1 MSKNIKTQEAKL
13 DLITKFLDYANCAD
27 ASYAMLQYVFKGI
40 IKYKNDNGN
49 ELEKKVDTQRLGDKH
64 NNQNSTYARAIQAR
78 FEQNKIVKIEPKY
91 CISLINTCFDSKE
104 ITLDN
109 DISRVGLNDAL
120 SKRTIDFVN
129 RFKLLKHQPNTTSG
143 FSATLFEDT
152 KDNNQKIIVIRG
164 TEPTSNFSV
173 DILDADVDLA
183 LGKVPYNQYL
193 DMIKF
198 YSECVKEFPNIIKDK
213 GLVIVGHSL
222 GGALAQLL
230 TLSLAS
236 VNSSANVKEIYT
248 FNSPGAKELK
258 ALNLNQIYRID
269 GKIIN
274 SDNKEQ
280 ALFYQIRSY
289 KYQKSIEINLIGY
302 DSNLFQNIKSYFHN
316 KTNLKEHYIFIKTN
330 IIYSKSTNYFYDIFE
345 VDEVFINCVN
355 QLLTN
360 LNIKNILAT
369 SDNTYHIETDTDSD
383 ASNTKEVIQDLG
395 VDIDGKHYIVNLGD
409 RFWDSHFLEPTIIE
423 LNYILNLMKNKE
435 IDNLL
440 EYNINKDEELW
451 TFIKYHNNVL
461 ATARTRYDDR
471 ILSYFSIPKLSNDF
485 SNSLEYLQIHYL
497 PKEPKKPLFAANIQG
512 FSSTQLQALEEY
524 KIKKAK
530 YDEKLKWYEL
540 YKVKYEREQQIFNQK
555 FKEYFSEIIFY
566 QNRLYS
572 HKKTQEK
579 IILNAIIQQINQ
591 KDITYFNLYSVI
603 EFLKENKAYYKYID
617 LNEIQDLILNDLDN
631 KLGYFYCLY
640 VCINLIV
647 LREDKNTYFTQA
659 TAINNLGYNSTFTK
673 IFILDK
679 EKLNDTYLDARK
691 RLYKSINTLKE
702 KRNEKIKD
710 IQDYLNKEISL
721 QDNLNN
727 QSFNT
732 KENDVNLILNE
743 VFNIE
748 QFYDKNTNT
757 IVLKTNNIK
766 IIFLDKVNL
775 QDLQD
780 NSNNTSFISMSN
792 LIHIYDN
799 HCDIF
804 AKDRSVLDIKDIEEK
819 YQIDFKSLDIKI
831 FLNSTL
837 LTGSNEL
844 PNNPFY
850 FGELDQDNT
859 IKQDTPSY
867 YFSPKDES
875 SGLGRLSIF
884 YKNDEL
890 CLLNYSII
898 ENSLNIKLEC
908 LSKQSLEYK
917 DLISNTLKEQKT
929 TQVDKKQAIAKLHAL
944 LENQN
949 LECIHGGKVILKSN
963 KGKTFKDDGVP
974 IMLESDLL
982 NSSIVACPNTIAGVS
997 VPCTKVVNVKG
1008 SLSQKKVN
1016 NEYVILQEL
1025 ISACKTDKGFALKVS
1040 FTPTKFKFDHSF
1052 DPKEG
1057 LGEQSKNQIELKEP
1071 IIRLHYKSDRFQ
1083 KDNLPIYNL
1092 LINNEKKEQNKALN
1106 EFNIDLKDI
1115 EDINILNQFKQD
1127 FSKDYEFKE
1136 LNLSF
1141 DTNLIKLYFI
1151 IPKNIAK
1158 VYKSAYKEFENKDLG
1173 VGYFTQLHEYDKIIK
1188 NALEDNKEL
1197 NEYHFSFL
1205 APAKMQNLKLQ
1216 IAQGLDEILED
1227 EDRKQEL
1234 YVCKFVVVNGVSEN
1248 NAQEI
1253 IPDNVIRIQTQD
1265 GSGEFIEIVFPSQLE
1280 LNDKPLEDV
1289 SYTFVPALRG
1299 IKQFFKDT
1307 EYLKPRTLTKD
1318 EVLQIVDKLPK
1329 NVRDKRRRIVENK
1342 EELDKLWKKLTKNSE
1357 EFENKVDKKY
1367 GQPIYMRK
1375 LDDQT
1380 IIQYKKT
1387 SKSGGETIEINSNK
1401 PRGNLKTIHI
1411 ENGIKNEI

>member
-1 MSKNIKTQEAKL
+1 MDREL
-13 DLITKFLDYANCAD
+13 FITRLAFIN
-27 ASYAMLQYVFKGI
+27 
-40 IKYKNDNGN
+40 ND
-49 ELEKKVDTQRLGDKH
+49 
-64 NNQNSTYARAIQAR
+64 
-78 FEQNKIVKIEPKY
+78 
-91 CISLINTCFDSKE
+91 E
-104 ITLDN
+104 ID
-109 DISRVGLNDAL
+109 
-120 SKRTIDFVN
+120 TID
-129 RFKLLKHQPNTTSG
+129 K
-143 FSATLFEDT
+143 
-152 KDNNQKIIVIRG
+152 
-164 TEPTSNFSV
+164 
-173 DILDADVDLA
+173 
-183 LGKVPYNQYL
+183 
-193 DMIKF
+193 
-198 YSECVKEFPNIIKDK
+198 
-213 GLVIVGHSL
+213 
-222 GGALAQLL
+222 
-230 TLSLAS
+230 
-236 VNSSANVKEIYT
+236 NSSIAY
-248 FNSPGAKELK
+248 LK
-258 ALNLNQIYRID
+258 ALYQCENSIAINYNQ
-269 GKIIN
+269 
-274 SDNKEQ
+274 
-280 ALFYQIRSY
+280 
-289 KYQKSIEINLIGY
+289 
-302 DSNLFQNIKSYFHN
+302 
-316 KTNLKEHYIFIKTN
+316 
-330 IIYSKSTNYFYDIFE
+330 
-345 VDEVFINCVN
+345 
-355 QLLTN
+355 
-360 LNIKNILAT
+360 
-369 SDNTYHIETDTDSD
+369 
-383 ASNTKEVIQDLG
+383 
-395 VDIDGKHYIVNLGD
+395 
-409 RFWDSHFLEPTIIE
+409 
-423 LNYILNLMKNKE
+423 
-435 IDNLL
+435 
-440 EYNINKDEELW
+440 EEL
-451 TFIKYHNNVL
+451 
-461 ATARTRYDDR
+461 
-471 ILSYFSIPKLSNDF
+471 
-485 SNSLEYLQIHYL
+485 
-497 PKEPKKPLFAANIQG
+497 
-512 FSSTQLQALEEY
+512 
-524 KIKKAK
+524 
-530 YDEKLKWYEL
+530 
-540 YKVKYEREQQIFNQK
+540 
-555 FKEYFSEIIFY
+555 
-566 QNRLYS
+566 
-572 HKKTQEK
+572 
-579 IILNAIIQQINQ
+579 
-591 KDITYFNLYSVI
+591 
-603 EFLKENKAYYKYID
+603 
-617 LNEIQDLILNDLDN
+617 
-631 KLGYFYCLY
+631 
-640 VCINLIV
+640 
-647 LREDKNTYFTQA
+647 FTQA

-890 CLLNYSII
+890 CLLNYSIL

-1106 EFNIDLKDI
+1106 EFNIDLKDLKDI

-1158 VYKSAYKEFENKDLG
+1158 VYKSAYKEFKNKDLG
-1173 VGYFTQLHEYDKIIK
+1173 AGYFTQLHEYDKIIK
-1188 NALEDNKEL
+1188 NALEDNKES

-1205 APAKMQNLKLQ
+1205 TPAKMQNLKLQ

-1234 YVCKFVVVNGVSEN
+1234 YVCKFVVVNGVK
-1248 NAQEI
+1248 I
-1253 IPDNVIRIQTQD
+1253 
-1265 GSGEFIEIVFPSQLE
+1265 
-1280 LNDKPLEDV
+1280 
-1289 SYTFVPALRG
+1289 
-1299 IKQFFKDT
+1299 
-1307 EYLKPRTLTKD
+1307 
-1318 EVLQIVDKLPK
+1318 
-1329 NVRDKRRRIVENK
+1329 
-1342 EELDKLWKKLTKNSE
+1342 
-1357 EFENKVDKKY
+1357 
-1367 GQPIYMRK
+1367 
-1375 LDDQT
+1375 
-1380 IIQYKKT
+1380 
-1387 SKSGGETIEINSNK
+1387 
-1401 PRGNLKTIHI
+1401 
-1411 ENGIKNEI
+1411 

>member
-1 MSKNIKTQEAKL
+1 MIGK
-13 DLITKFLDYANCAD
+13 DFL
-27 ASYAMLQYVFKGI
+27 
-40 IKYKNDNGN
+40 
-49 ELEKKVDTQRLGDKH
+49 
-64 NNQNSTYARAIQAR
+64 
-78 FEQNKIVKIEPKY
+78 
-91 CISLINTCFDSKE
+91 
-104 ITLDN
+104 
-109 DISRVGLNDAL
+109 
-120 SKRTIDFVN
+120 
-129 RFKLLKHQPNTTSG
+129 
-143 FSATLFEDT
+143 
-152 KDNNQKIIVIRG
+152 
-164 TEPTSNFSV
+164 
-173 DILDADVDLA
+173 
-183 LGKVPYNQYL
+183 
-193 DMIKF
+193 
-198 YSECVKEFPNIIKDK
+198 YSIHKDK
-213 GLVIVGHSL
+213 
-222 GGALAQLL
+222 
-230 TLSLAS
+230 
-236 VNSSANVKEIYT
+236 
-248 FNSPGAKELK
+248 
-258 ALNLNQIYRID
+258 
-269 GKIIN
+269 
-274 SDNKEQ
+274 
-280 ALFYQIRSY
+280 
-289 KYQKSIEINLIGY
+289 KSIYLFCENKSIIDCQSIY
-302 DSNLFQNIKSYFHN
+302 D
-316 KTNLKEHYIFIKTN
+316 
-330 IIYSKSTNYFYDIFE
+330 
-345 VDEVFINCVN
+345 
-355 QLLTN
+355 
-360 LNIKNILAT
+360 
-369 SDNTYHIETDTDSD
+369 
-383 ASNTKEVIQDLG
+383 
-395 VDIDGKHYIVNLGD
+395 
-409 RFWDSHFLEPTIIE
+409 
-423 LNYILNLMKNKE
+423 
-435 IDNLL
+435 
-440 EYNINKDEELW
+440 
-451 TFIKYHNNVL
+451 
-461 ATARTRYDDR
+461 
-471 ILSYFSIPKLSNDF
+471 
-485 SNSLEYLQIHYL
+485 
-497 PKEPKKPLFAANIQG
+497 
-512 FSSTQLQALEEY
+512 
-524 KIKKAK
+524 
-530 YDEKLKWYEL
+530 EL
-540 YKVKYEREQQIFNQK
+540 YKLEATTDFTFEELQN
-555 FKEYFSEIIFY
+555 Y
-566 QNRLYS
+566 Q
-572 HKKTQEK
+572 
-579 IILNAIIQQINQ
+579 
-591 KDITYFNLYSVI
+591 
-603 EFLKENKAYYKYID
+603 AY
-617 LNEIQDLILNDLDN
+617 
-631 KLGYFYCLY
+631 
-640 VCINLIV
+640 
-647 LREDKNTYFTQA
+647 
-659 TAINNLGYNSTFTK
+659 
-673 IFILDK
+673 
-679 EKLNDTYLDARK
+679 
-691 RLYKSINTLKE
+691 
-702 KRNEKIKD
+702 
-710 IQDYLNKEISL
+710 
-721 QDNLNN
+721 
-727 QSFNT
+727 
-732 KENDVNLILNE
+732 
-743 VFNIE
+743 
-748 QFYDKNTNT
+748 
-757 IVLKTNNIK
+757 
-766 IIFLDKVNL
+766 
-775 QDLQD
+775 
-780 NSNNTSFISMSN
+780 
-792 LIHIYDN
+792 
-799 HCDIF
+799 
-804 AKDRSVLDIKDIEEK
+804 
-819 YQIDFKSLDIKI
+819 I

-1025 ISACKTDKGFALKVS
+1025 ISACISDKGFALKVS

-1106 EFNIDLKDI
+1106 EFNIDLKDLKDI

-1197 NEYHFSFL
+1197 NEYHLTFL

-1234 YVCKFVVVNGVSEN
+1234 YVCKFVVVNGVSENKIKAKNKDVNINNGTKYTNTTKSNNISSSEN

-1318 EVLQIVDKLPK
+1318 EVLHIVDKLPK

-1401 PRGNLKTIHI
+1401 PRGNLNNTYRKWD
-1411 ENGIKNEI
+1411 KK

>member
-1 MSKNIKTQEAKL
+1 
-13 DLITKFLDYANCAD
+13 
-27 ASYAMLQYVFKGI
+27 
-40 IKYKNDNGN
+40 
-49 ELEKKVDTQRLGDKH
+49 
-64 NNQNSTYARAIQAR
+64 
-78 FEQNKIVKIEPKY
+78 
-91 CISLINTCFDSKE
+91 
-104 ITLDN
+104 
-109 DISRVGLNDAL
+109 
-120 SKRTIDFVN
+120 
-129 RFKLLKHQPNTTSG
+129 
-143 FSATLFEDT
+143 
-152 KDNNQKIIVIRG
+152 
-164 TEPTSNFSV
+164 
-173 DILDADVDLA
+173 
-183 LGKVPYNQYL
+183 
-193 DMIKF
+193 
-198 YSECVKEFPNIIKDK
+198 
-213 GLVIVGHSL
+213 
-222 GGALAQLL
+222 
-230 TLSLAS
+230 
-236 VNSSANVKEIYT
+236 
-248 FNSPGAKELK
+248 
-258 ALNLNQIYRID
+258 
-269 GKIIN
+269 
-274 SDNKEQ
+274 
-280 ALFYQIRSY
+280 
-289 KYQKSIEINLIGY
+289 
-302 DSNLFQNIKSYFHN
+302 
-316 KTNLKEHYIFIKTN
+316 
-330 IIYSKSTNYFYDIFE
+330 
-345 VDEVFINCVN
+345 
-355 QLLTN
+355 
-360 LNIKNILAT
+360 
-369 SDNTYHIETDTDSD
+369 
-383 ASNTKEVIQDLG
+383 
-395 VDIDGKHYIVNLGD
+395 
-409 RFWDSHFLEPTIIE
+409 
-423 LNYILNLMKNKE
+423 
-435 IDNLL
+435 
-440 EYNINKDEELW
+440 
-451 TFIKYHNNVL
+451 
-461 ATARTRYDDR
+461 
-471 ILSYFSIPKLSNDF
+471 
-485 SNSLEYLQIHYL
+485 
-497 PKEPKKPLFAANIQG
+497 
-512 FSSTQLQALEEY
+512 
-524 KIKKAK
+524 
-530 YDEKLKWYEL
+530 
-540 YKVKYEREQQIFNQK
+540 
-555 FKEYFSEIIFY
+555 
-566 QNRLYS
+566 
-572 HKKTQEK
+572 
-579 IILNAIIQQINQ
+579 
-591 KDITYFNLYSVI
+591 
-603 EFLKENKAYYKYID
+603 
-617 LNEIQDLILNDLDN
+617 
-631 KLGYFYCLY
+631 
-640 VCINLIV
+640 
-647 LREDKNTYFTQA
+647 
-659 TAINNLGYNSTFTK
+659 
-673 IFILDK
+673 
-679 EKLNDTYLDARK
+679 
-691 RLYKSINTLKE
+691 
-702 KRNEKIKD
+702 
-710 IQDYLNKEISL
+710 
-721 QDNLNN
+721 
-727 QSFNT
+727 
-732 KENDVNLILNE
+732 
-743 VFNIE
+743 
-748 QFYDKNTNT
+748 YDKNTNT

-766 IIFLDKVNL
+766 IIFLDKVN
-775 QDLQD
+775 LQD

-1092 LINNEKKEQNKALN
+1092 LINNEKKEQDKALN
-1106 EFNIDLKDI
+1106 EFNIDLKDLKDI

-1248 NAQEI
+1248 NAQEKI
-1253 IPDNVIRIQTQD
+1253 THLSND
-1265 GSGEFIEIVFPSQLE
+1265 GQNLLKNIE
-1280 LNDKPLEDV
+1280 K
-1289 SYTFVPALRG
+1289 LR
-1299 IKQFFKDT
+1299 
-1307 EYLKPRTLTKD
+1307 LKPYNDQNGKEITSYVKGATIGYGHLIGQNEWDLYKNGITLQ
-1318 EVLQIVDKLPK
+1318 EADKLFKSDLLPF
-1329 NVRDKRRRIVENK
+1329 ENAV
-1342 EELDKLWKKLTKNSE
+1342 KNSINSSLAQN
-1357 EFENKVDKKY
+1357 EFDALVILCFNIGIDNFKNSSVAKIINGEKTGYKTLKEAWMAWNKSQNKVMQGLINRRNAEY
-1367 GQPIYMRK
+1367 K
-1375 LDDQT
+1375 LY
-1380 IIQYKKT
+1380 IQ
-1387 SKSGGETIEINSNK
+1387 GGYEK
-1401 PRGNLKTIHI
+1401 W
-1411 ENGIKNEI
+1411 

>member
-1 MSKNIKTQEAKL
+1 L
-13 DLITKFLDYANCAD
+13 FITRLAFIN
-27 ASYAMLQYVFKGI
+27 
-40 IKYKNDNGN
+40 ND
-49 ELEKKVDTQRLGDKH
+49 
-64 NNQNSTYARAIQAR
+64 
-78 FEQNKIVKIEPKY
+78 
-91 CISLINTCFDSKE
+91 E
-104 ITLDN
+104 ID
-109 DISRVGLNDAL
+109 
-120 SKRTIDFVN
+120 TID
-129 RFKLLKHQPNTTSG
+129 K
-143 FSATLFEDT
+143 
-152 KDNNQKIIVIRG
+152 
-164 TEPTSNFSV
+164 
-173 DILDADVDLA
+173 
-183 LGKVPYNQYL
+183 
-193 DMIKF
+193 
-198 YSECVKEFPNIIKDK
+198 
-213 GLVIVGHSL
+213 
-222 GGALAQLL
+222 
-230 TLSLAS
+230 
-236 VNSSANVKEIYT
+236 NSSIAY
-248 FNSPGAKELK
+248 LK
-258 ALNLNQIYRID
+258 ALYQCENSIAINYNQ
-269 GKIIN
+269 
-274 SDNKEQ
+274 
-280 ALFYQIRSY
+280 
-289 KYQKSIEINLIGY
+289 
-302 DSNLFQNIKSYFHN
+302 
-316 KTNLKEHYIFIKTN
+316 
-330 IIYSKSTNYFYDIFE
+330 
-345 VDEVFINCVN
+345 
-355 QLLTN
+355 
-360 LNIKNILAT
+360 
-369 SDNTYHIETDTDSD
+369 
-383 ASNTKEVIQDLG
+383 
-395 VDIDGKHYIVNLGD
+395 
-409 RFWDSHFLEPTIIE
+409 
-423 LNYILNLMKNKE
+423 
-435 IDNLL
+435 
-440 EYNINKDEELW
+440 EEL
-451 TFIKYHNNVL
+451 
-461 ATARTRYDDR
+461 
-471 ILSYFSIPKLSNDF
+471 
-485 SNSLEYLQIHYL
+485 
-497 PKEPKKPLFAANIQG
+497 
-512 FSSTQLQALEEY
+512 
-524 KIKKAK
+524 
-530 YDEKLKWYEL
+530 
-540 YKVKYEREQQIFNQK
+540 
-555 FKEYFSEIIFY
+555 
-566 QNRLYS
+566 
-572 HKKTQEK
+572 
-579 IILNAIIQQINQ
+579 
-591 KDITYFNLYSVI
+591 
-603 EFLKENKAYYKYID
+603 
-617 LNEIQDLILNDLDN
+617 
-631 KLGYFYCLY
+631 
-640 VCINLIV
+640 
-647 LREDKNTYFTQA
+647 FTQA

-679 EKLNDTYLDARK
+679 ENLNDTYLDARK

-766 IIFLDKVNL
+766 IIFLDKVN
-775 QDLQD
+775 LQD

-1092 LINNEKKEQNKALN
+1092 LINNEKKEQDKALN
-1106 EFNIDLKDI
+1106 EFNIDLKDLKDI

-1248 NAQEI
+1248 NAQEKI
-1253 IPDNVIRIQTQD
+1253 THLSND
-1265 GSGEFIEIVFPSQLE
+1265 GQNLLKNIE
-1280 LNDKPLEDV
+1280 K
-1289 SYTFVPALRG
+1289 LR
-1299 IKQFFKDT
+1299 
-1307 EYLKPRTLTKD
+1307 LKPYNDQNGKEITSYVKGATIGYGHLIGQNEWDLYKNGITLQ
-1318 EVLQIVDKLPK
+1318 EADKLFKSDLLPF
-1329 NVRDKRRRIVENK
+1329 ENAV
-1342 EELDKLWKKLTKNSE
+1342 KNSINSSLAQN
-1357 EFENKVDKKY
+1357 EFDALVILCFNIGIDNFKNSSVAKIINGEKTGYKTLKEAWMAWNKSQNKVMQGLINRRNAEY
-1367 GQPIYMRK
+1367 K
-1375 LDDQT
+1375 LY
-1380 IIQYKKT
+1380 IQ
-1387 SKSGGETIEINSNK
+1387 GGYEK
-1401 PRGNLKTIHI
+1401 W
-1411 ENGIKNEI
+1411 

>member
-1 MSKNIKTQEAKL
+1 MIGK
-13 DLITKFLDYANCAD
+13 DFL
-27 ASYAMLQYVFKGI
+27 
-40 IKYKNDNGN
+40 
-49 ELEKKVDTQRLGDKH
+49 
-64 NNQNSTYARAIQAR
+64 
-78 FEQNKIVKIEPKY
+78 
-91 CISLINTCFDSKE
+91 
-104 ITLDN
+104 
-109 DISRVGLNDAL
+109 
-120 SKRTIDFVN
+120 
-129 RFKLLKHQPNTTSG
+129 
-143 FSATLFEDT
+143 
-152 KDNNQKIIVIRG
+152 
-164 TEPTSNFSV
+164 
-173 DILDADVDLA
+173 
-183 LGKVPYNQYL
+183 
-193 DMIKF
+193 
-198 YSECVKEFPNIIKDK
+198 YSIHKDK
-213 GLVIVGHSL
+213 
-222 GGALAQLL
+222 
-230 TLSLAS
+230 
-236 VNSSANVKEIYT
+236 
-248 FNSPGAKELK
+248 
-258 ALNLNQIYRID
+258 
-269 GKIIN
+269 
-274 SDNKEQ
+274 
-280 ALFYQIRSY
+280 
-289 KYQKSIEINLIGY
+289 KSIYLFCENKSIIDCQSIY
-302 DSNLFQNIKSYFHN
+302 D
-316 KTNLKEHYIFIKTN
+316 
-330 IIYSKSTNYFYDIFE
+330 
-345 VDEVFINCVN
+345 
-355 QLLTN
+355 
-360 LNIKNILAT
+360 
-369 SDNTYHIETDTDSD
+369 
-383 ASNTKEVIQDLG
+383 
-395 VDIDGKHYIVNLGD
+395 
-409 RFWDSHFLEPTIIE
+409 
-423 LNYILNLMKNKE
+423 
-435 IDNLL
+435 
-440 EYNINKDEELW
+440 
-451 TFIKYHNNVL
+451 
-461 ATARTRYDDR
+461 
-471 ILSYFSIPKLSNDF
+471 
-485 SNSLEYLQIHYL
+485 
-497 PKEPKKPLFAANIQG
+497 
-512 FSSTQLQALEEY
+512 
-524 KIKKAK
+524 
-530 YDEKLKWYEL
+530 EL
-540 YKVKYEREQQIFNQK
+540 YKLEATTDFTFEELQN
-555 FKEYFSEIIFY
+555 Y
-566 QNRLYS
+566 Q
-572 HKKTQEK
+572 
-579 IILNAIIQQINQ
+579 
-591 KDITYFNLYSVI
+591 
-603 EFLKENKAYYKYID
+603 AY
-617 LNEIQDLILNDLDN
+617 
-631 KLGYFYCLY
+631 
-640 VCINLIV
+640 
-647 LREDKNTYFTQA
+647 
-659 TAINNLGYNSTFTK
+659 
-673 IFILDK
+673 
-679 EKLNDTYLDARK
+679 
-691 RLYKSINTLKE
+691 
-702 KRNEKIKD
+702 
-710 IQDYLNKEISL
+710 
-721 QDNLNN
+721 
-727 QSFNT
+727 
-732 KENDVNLILNE
+732 
-743 VFNIE
+743 
-748 QFYDKNTNT
+748 
-757 IVLKTNNIK
+757 
-766 IIFLDKVNL
+766 
-775 QDLQD
+775 
-780 NSNNTSFISMSN
+780 
-792 LIHIYDN
+792 
-799 HCDIF
+799 
-804 AKDRSVLDIKDIEEK
+804 
-819 YQIDFKSLDIKI
+819 I

-850 FGELDQDNT
+850 FGELDQDNA

-890 CLLNYSII
+890 CLLNYSIL

-1092 LINNEKKEQNKALN
+1092 LINNEKKEQDKALN
-1106 EFNIDLKDI
+1106 EFNIDLKDLKDI
-1115 EDINILNQFKQD
+1115 EDLNILNQFKQD

-1173 VGYFTQLHEYDKIIK
+1173 AGYFTQLHEYDKIIK

-1248 NAQEI
+1248 NTQEI

-1289 SYTFVPALRG
+1289 SYTFVPAL
-1299 IKQFFKDT
+1299 KFFKDT

-1342 EELDKLWKKLTKNSE
+1342 EGLDKLWKKLTKNSE

>member
-1 MSKNIKTQEAKL
+1 MLNT
-13 DLITKFLDYANCAD
+13 FLY
-27 ASYAMLQYVFKGI
+27 
-40 IKYKNDNGN
+40 
-49 ELEKKVDTQRLGDKH
+49 
-64 NNQNSTYARAIQAR
+64 
-78 FEQNKIVKIEPKY
+78 
-91 CISLINTCFDSKE
+91 
-104 ITLDN
+104 
-109 DISRVGLNDAL
+109 
-120 SKRTIDFVN
+120 
-129 RFKLLKHQPNTTSG
+129 
-143 FSATLFEDT
+143 
-152 KDNNQKIIVIRG
+152 
-164 TEPTSNFSV
+164 
-173 DILDADVDLA
+173 
-183 LGKVPYNQYL
+183 
-193 DMIKF
+193 
-198 YSECVKEFPNIIKDK
+198 
-213 GLVIVGHSL
+213 
-222 GGALAQLL
+222 
-230 TLSLAS
+230 
-236 VNSSANVKEIYT
+236 
-248 FNSPGAKELK
+248 
-258 ALNLNQIYRID
+258 
-269 GKIIN
+269 
-274 SDNKEQ
+274 
-280 ALFYQIRSY
+280 
-289 KYQKSIEINLIGY
+289 
-302 DSNLFQNIKSYFHN
+302 
-316 KTNLKEHYIFIKTN
+316 
-330 IIYSKSTNYFYDIFE
+330 
-345 VDEVFINCVN
+345 
-355 QLLTN
+355 
-360 LNIKNILAT
+360 
-369 SDNTYHIETDTDSD
+369 
-383 ASNTKEVIQDLG
+383 
-395 VDIDGKHYIVNLGD
+395 
-409 RFWDSHFLEPTIIE
+409 E
-423 LNYILNLMKNKE
+423 LNYHHTKKTNSLVSAIFNLM
-435 IDNLL
+435 
-440 EYNINKDEELW
+440 
-451 TFIKYHNNVL
+451 
-461 ATARTRYDDR
+461 
-471 ILSYFSIPKLSNDF
+471 
-485 SNSLEYLQIHYL
+485 
-497 PKEPKKPLFAANIQG
+497 
-512 FSSTQLQALEEY
+512 
-524 KIKKAK
+524 
-530 YDEKLKWYEL
+530 
-540 YKVKYEREQQIFNQK
+540 
-555 FKEYFSEIIFY
+555 
-566 QNRLYS
+566 
-572 HKKTQEK
+572 
-579 IILNAIIQQINQ
+579 Q
-591 KDITYFNLYSVI
+591 KDKNFYIKHLDLKDIDEINI
-603 EFLKENKAYYKYID
+603 ESDISLLRA
-617 LNEIQDLILNDLDN
+617 
-631 KLGYFYCLY
+631 LY
-640 VCINLIV
+640 VCKEYV
-647 LREDKNTYFTQA
+647 FYKE
-659 TAINNLGYNSTFTK
+659 NNETFLNSSVIGYNSTFTK

-890 CLLNYSII
+890 CLLNYSIL

-1092 LINNEKKEQNKALN
+1092 LINNEKKEQDKALN
-1106 EFNIDLKDI
+1106 EFNIDLKDLKDI
-1115 EDINILNQFKQD
+1115 EDLNILNQFKQD

-1158 VYKSAYKEFENKDLG
+1158 VYKSAYKEFKNKDLG
-1173 VGYFTQLHEYDKIIK
+1173 AGYFTQLHEYDKIIK

-1205 APAKMQNLKLQ
+1205 TPAKMQNLKLQ

-1248 NAQEI
+1248 NAQEKI
-1253 IPDNVIRIQTQD
+1253 THLSND
-1265 GSGEFIEIVFPSQLE
+1265 GQNLLKNIE
-1280 LNDKPLEDV
+1280 K
-1289 SYTFVPALRG
+1289 LR
-1299 IKQFFKDT
+1299 
-1307 EYLKPRTLTKD
+1307 LKPYNDQNGKEITSYVKGATIGYGHLIGQNEWDLYKNGITLQ
-1318 EVLQIVDKLPK
+1318 EADKLFKSDLLPF
-1329 NVRDKRRRIVENK
+1329 ENAV
-1342 EELDKLWKKLTKNSE
+1342 KNSINSSLAQN
-1357 EFENKVDKKY
+1357 EFDALVILCFNIGIDNFKNSSVAKIINGEKTGYKTLKEAWMAWNKSQNKVMQ
-1367 GQPIYMRK
+1367 G
-1375 LDDQT
+1375 L
-1380 IIQYKKT
+1380 
-1387 SKSGGETIEINSNK
+1387 INRRNA
-1401 PRGNLKTIHI
+1401 
-1411 ENGIKNEI
+1411 E

>member
-1 MSKNIKTQEAKL
+1 NT
-13 DLITKFLDYANCAD
+13 FLY
-27 ASYAMLQYVFKGI
+27 
-40 IKYKNDNGN
+40 
-49 ELEKKVDTQRLGDKH
+49 
-64 NNQNSTYARAIQAR
+64 
-78 FEQNKIVKIEPKY
+78 
-91 CISLINTCFDSKE
+91 
-104 ITLDN
+104 
-109 DISRVGLNDAL
+109 
-120 SKRTIDFVN
+120 
-129 RFKLLKHQPNTTSG
+129 
-143 FSATLFEDT
+143 
-152 KDNNQKIIVIRG
+152 
-164 TEPTSNFSV
+164 
-173 DILDADVDLA
+173 
-183 LGKVPYNQYL
+183 
-193 DMIKF
+193 
-198 YSECVKEFPNIIKDK
+198 
-213 GLVIVGHSL
+213 
-222 GGALAQLL
+222 
-230 TLSLAS
+230 
-236 VNSSANVKEIYT
+236 
-248 FNSPGAKELK
+248 
-258 ALNLNQIYRID
+258 
-269 GKIIN
+269 
-274 SDNKEQ
+274 
-280 ALFYQIRSY
+280 
-289 KYQKSIEINLIGY
+289 
-302 DSNLFQNIKSYFHN
+302 
-316 KTNLKEHYIFIKTN
+316 
-330 IIYSKSTNYFYDIFE
+330 
-345 VDEVFINCVN
+345 
-355 QLLTN
+355 
-360 LNIKNILAT
+360 
-369 SDNTYHIETDTDSD
+369 
-383 ASNTKEVIQDLG
+383 
-395 VDIDGKHYIVNLGD
+395 
-409 RFWDSHFLEPTIIE
+409 E
-423 LNYILNLMKNKE
+423 LNYHHTKKTKSLVSAIFNLM
-435 IDNLL
+435 
-440 EYNINKDEELW
+440 
-451 TFIKYHNNVL
+451 
-461 ATARTRYDDR
+461 
-471 ILSYFSIPKLSNDF
+471 
-485 SNSLEYLQIHYL
+485 
-497 PKEPKKPLFAANIQG
+497 
-512 FSSTQLQALEEY
+512 
-524 KIKKAK
+524 
-530 YDEKLKWYEL
+530 
-540 YKVKYEREQQIFNQK
+540 
-555 FKEYFSEIIFY
+555 
-566 QNRLYS
+566 
-572 HKKTQEK
+572 
-579 IILNAIIQQINQ
+579 Q
-591 KDITYFNLYSVI
+591 KDKNFYIKHLDLKDIDEINI
-603 EFLKENKAYYKYID
+603 ESDISLLRA
-617 LNEIQDLILNDLDN
+617 
-631 KLGYFYCLY
+631 LY
-640 VCINLIV
+640 VCKEYV
-647 LREDKNTYFTQA
+647 FYKE
-659 TAINNLGYNSTFTK
+659 NNETFLNSSVIGYNSTFTK

-679 EKLNDTYLDARK
+679 ENLNDTYLDARK

-766 IIFLDKVNL
+766 IIFLDKVN
-775 QDLQD
+775 LQD

-1092 LINNEKKEQNKALN
+1092 LINNEKKEQDKALN
-1106 EFNIDLKDI
+1106 EFNIDLKDLKDI

-1248 NAQEI
+1248 NAQEKI
-1253 IPDNVIRIQTQD
+1253 THLSND
-1265 GSGEFIEIVFPSQLE
+1265 GQNLLKNIE
-1280 LNDKPLEDV
+1280 K
-1289 SYTFVPALRG
+1289 LR
-1299 IKQFFKDT
+1299 
-1307 EYLKPRTLTKD
+1307 LKPYNDQNGKEITSYVKGATIGYGHLIGQNEWDLYKNGITLQ
-1318 EVLQIVDKLPK
+1318 EADKLFKSDLLPF
-1329 NVRDKRRRIVENK
+1329 ENAV
-1342 EELDKLWKKLTKNSE
+1342 KNSINSSLAQN
-1357 EFENKVDKKY
+1357 EFDALVILCFNIGIDNFKNSSVAKIINGEKTGYKTLKEAWMAWNKSQNKVMQGLINRRNAEY
-1367 GQPIYMRK
+1367 K
-1375 LDDQT
+1375 LY
-1380 IIQYKKT
+1380 IQ
-1387 SKSGGETIEINSNK
+1387 GGYEK
-1401 PRGNLKTIHI
+1401 W
-1411 ENGIKNEI
+1411 

>member
-1 MSKNIKTQEAKL
+1 MDREL
-13 DLITKFLDYANCAD
+13 FITRLAFIN
-27 ASYAMLQYVFKGI
+27 
-40 IKYKNDNGN
+40 ND
-49 ELEKKVDTQRLGDKH
+49 
-64 NNQNSTYARAIQAR
+64 
-78 FEQNKIVKIEPKY
+78 
-91 CISLINTCFDSKE
+91 E
-104 ITLDN
+104 ID
-109 DISRVGLNDAL
+109 
-120 SKRTIDFVN
+120 TID
-129 RFKLLKHQPNTTSG
+129 K
-143 FSATLFEDT
+143 
-152 KDNNQKIIVIRG
+152 
-164 TEPTSNFSV
+164 
-173 DILDADVDLA
+173 
-183 LGKVPYNQYL
+183 
-193 DMIKF
+193 
-198 YSECVKEFPNIIKDK
+198 
-213 GLVIVGHSL
+213 
-222 GGALAQLL
+222 
-230 TLSLAS
+230 
-236 VNSSANVKEIYT
+236 NSSIAY
-248 FNSPGAKELK
+248 LK
-258 ALNLNQIYRID
+258 ALYQCENSIAINYNQ
-269 GKIIN
+269 
-274 SDNKEQ
+274 
-280 ALFYQIRSY
+280 
-289 KYQKSIEINLIGY
+289 
-302 DSNLFQNIKSYFHN
+302 
-316 KTNLKEHYIFIKTN
+316 
-330 IIYSKSTNYFYDIFE
+330 
-345 VDEVFINCVN
+345 
-355 QLLTN
+355 
-360 LNIKNILAT
+360 
-369 SDNTYHIETDTDSD
+369 
-383 ASNTKEVIQDLG
+383 
-395 VDIDGKHYIVNLGD
+395 
-409 RFWDSHFLEPTIIE
+409 
-423 LNYILNLMKNKE
+423 
-435 IDNLL
+435 
-440 EYNINKDEELW
+440 EEL
-451 TFIKYHNNVL
+451 
-461 ATARTRYDDR
+461 
-471 ILSYFSIPKLSNDF
+471 
-485 SNSLEYLQIHYL
+485 
-497 PKEPKKPLFAANIQG
+497 
-512 FSSTQLQALEEY
+512 
-524 KIKKAK
+524 
-530 YDEKLKWYEL
+530 
-540 YKVKYEREQQIFNQK
+540 
-555 FKEYFSEIIFY
+555 
-566 QNRLYS
+566 
-572 HKKTQEK
+572 
-579 IILNAIIQQINQ
+579 
-591 KDITYFNLYSVI
+591 
-603 EFLKENKAYYKYID
+603 
-617 LNEIQDLILNDLDN
+617 
-631 KLGYFYCLY
+631 
-640 VCINLIV
+640 
-647 LREDKNTYFTQA
+647 FTQA

-679 EKLNDTYLDARK
+679 EKLNDAYLDARK

-710 IQDYLNKEISL
+710 IQAYLDKEISL

-766 IIFLDKVNL
+766 IVFLDKVNL

-850 FGELDQDNT
+850 FGELDQDNA

-890 CLLNYSII
+890 CLLNYSIL

-1016 NEYVILQEL
+1016 NEYIILQEL
-1025 ISACKTDKGFALKVS
+1025 ISACISDKGFPLKVS
-1040 FTPTKFKFDHSF
+1040 FTPTKFKFDYSF

-1092 LINNEKKEQNKALN
+1092 LINNEKKEQNKALS
-1106 EFNIDLKDI
+1106 ELNIDQKDLKDI

-1205 APAKMQNLKLQ
+1205 TPAKMQNLKLQ

-1248 NAQEI
+1248 NAQEKI
-1253 IPDNVIRIQTQD
+1253 THLSND
-1265 GSGEFIEIVFPSQLE
+1265 GQNLLKNIE
-1280 LNDKPLEDV
+1280 K
-1289 SYTFVPALRG
+1289 LR
-1299 IKQFFKDT
+1299 
-1307 EYLKPRTLTKD
+1307 LKPYNDQNGKEITSYVKGATIGYGHLIGQNEWDLYKNGITLQ
-1318 EVLQIVDKLPK
+1318 EADKLFKSDLLPF
-1329 NVRDKRRRIVENK
+1329 ENAV
-1342 EELDKLWKKLTKNSE
+1342 KNSINSSLAQN
-1357 EFENKVDKKY
+1357 EFDALVILCFNIGIDNFKNSSVAKIINGEKTGYKTLKEAWMAWNKSQNKVMQGLINRRNAEY
-1367 GQPIYMRK
+1367 K
-1375 LDDQT
+1375 LY
-1380 IIQYKKT
+1380 IQ
-1387 SKSGGETIEINSNK
+1387 GGYEK
-1401 PRGNLKTIHI
+1401 W
-1411 ENGIKNEI
+1411 

>member
-1 MSKNIKTQEAKL
+1 
-13 DLITKFLDYANCAD
+13 D
-27 ASYAMLQYVFKGI
+27 
-40 IKYKNDNGN
+40 
-49 ELEKKVDTQRLGDKH
+49 
-64 NNQNSTYARAIQAR
+64 
-78 FEQNKIVKIEPKY
+78 
-91 CISLINTCFDSKE
+91 E
-104 ITLDN
+104 ID
-109 DISRVGLNDAL
+109 
-120 SKRTIDFVN
+120 TID
-129 RFKLLKHQPNTTSG
+129 K
-143 FSATLFEDT
+143 
-152 KDNNQKIIVIRG
+152 
-164 TEPTSNFSV
+164 
-173 DILDADVDLA
+173 
-183 LGKVPYNQYL
+183 
-193 DMIKF
+193 
-198 YSECVKEFPNIIKDK
+198 
-213 GLVIVGHSL
+213 
-222 GGALAQLL
+222 
-230 TLSLAS
+230 
-236 VNSSANVKEIYT
+236 NSSIAY
-248 FNSPGAKELK
+248 LK
-258 ALNLNQIYRID
+258 ALYQCENSIAINYNQ
-269 GKIIN
+269 
-274 SDNKEQ
+274 
-280 ALFYQIRSY
+280 
-289 KYQKSIEINLIGY
+289 
-302 DSNLFQNIKSYFHN
+302 
-316 KTNLKEHYIFIKTN
+316 
-330 IIYSKSTNYFYDIFE
+330 
-345 VDEVFINCVN
+345 
-355 QLLTN
+355 
-360 LNIKNILAT
+360 
-369 SDNTYHIETDTDSD
+369 
-383 ASNTKEVIQDLG
+383 
-395 VDIDGKHYIVNLGD
+395 
-409 RFWDSHFLEPTIIE
+409 
-423 LNYILNLMKNKE
+423 
-435 IDNLL
+435 
-440 EYNINKDEELW
+440 EEL
-451 TFIKYHNNVL
+451 
-461 ATARTRYDDR
+461 
-471 ILSYFSIPKLSNDF
+471 
-485 SNSLEYLQIHYL
+485 
-497 PKEPKKPLFAANIQG
+497 
-512 FSSTQLQALEEY
+512 
-524 KIKKAK
+524 
-530 YDEKLKWYEL
+530 
-540 YKVKYEREQQIFNQK
+540 
-555 FKEYFSEIIFY
+555 
-566 QNRLYS
+566 
-572 HKKTQEK
+572 
-579 IILNAIIQQINQ
+579 
-591 KDITYFNLYSVI
+591 
-603 EFLKENKAYYKYID
+603 
-617 LNEIQDLILNDLDN
+617 
-631 KLGYFYCLY
+631 
-640 VCINLIV
+640 
-647 LREDKNTYFTQA
+647 FTQA

-679 EKLNDTYLDARK
+679 ENLNDTYLDARK

-766 IIFLDKVNL
+766 IIFLDKVN
-775 QDLQD
+775 LQD

-1092 LINNEKKEQNKALN
+1092 LINNEKKEQDKALN
-1106 EFNIDLKDI
+1106 EFNIDLKDLKDI

-1248 NAQEI
+1248 NAQEKI
-1253 IPDNVIRIQTQD
+1253 THLSND
-1265 GSGEFIEIVFPSQLE
+1265 GQNLLKNIE
-1280 LNDKPLEDV
+1280 K
-1289 SYTFVPALRG
+1289 LR
-1299 IKQFFKDT
+1299 
-1307 EYLKPRTLTKD
+1307 LKPYNDQNGKEITSYVKGATIGYGHLIGQNEWDLYKNGITLQ
-1318 EVLQIVDKLPK
+1318 EADKLFKSDLLPF
-1329 NVRDKRRRIVENK
+1329 ENAV
-1342 EELDKLWKKLTKNSE
+1342 KNSINSSLAQN
-1357 EFENKVDKKY
+1357 EFDALVILCFNIGIDNFKNSSVAKIINGEKTGYKTLKEAWMAWNKSQNKVMQGLINRRNAEY
-1367 GQPIYMRK
+1367 K
-1375 LDDQT
+1375 LY
-1380 IIQYKKT
+1380 IQ
-1387 SKSGGETIEINSNK
+1387 GGYEK
-1401 PRGNLKTIHI
+1401 W
-1411 ENGIKNEI
+1411 

>member
-1 MSKNIKTQEAKL
+1 MDREL
-13 DLITKFLDYANCAD
+13 FITRLAFIN
-27 ASYAMLQYVFKGI
+27 
-40 IKYKNDNGN
+40 ND
-49 ELEKKVDTQRLGDKH
+49 
-64 NNQNSTYARAIQAR
+64 
-78 FEQNKIVKIEPKY
+78 
-91 CISLINTCFDSKE
+91 E
-104 ITLDN
+104 ID
-109 DISRVGLNDAL
+109 
-120 SKRTIDFVN
+120 TID
-129 RFKLLKHQPNTTSG
+129 K
-143 FSATLFEDT
+143 
-152 KDNNQKIIVIRG
+152 
-164 TEPTSNFSV
+164 
-173 DILDADVDLA
+173 
-183 LGKVPYNQYL
+183 
-193 DMIKF
+193 
-198 YSECVKEFPNIIKDK
+198 
-213 GLVIVGHSL
+213 
-222 GGALAQLL
+222 
-230 TLSLAS
+230 
-236 VNSSANVKEIYT
+236 NSSIAY
-248 FNSPGAKELK
+248 LK
-258 ALNLNQIYRID
+258 ALYQCENSIAINYNQ
-269 GKIIN
+269 
-274 SDNKEQ
+274 
-280 ALFYQIRSY
+280 
-289 KYQKSIEINLIGY
+289 
-302 DSNLFQNIKSYFHN
+302 
-316 KTNLKEHYIFIKTN
+316 
-330 IIYSKSTNYFYDIFE
+330 
-345 VDEVFINCVN
+345 
-355 QLLTN
+355 
-360 LNIKNILAT
+360 
-369 SDNTYHIETDTDSD
+369 
-383 ASNTKEVIQDLG
+383 
-395 VDIDGKHYIVNLGD
+395 
-409 RFWDSHFLEPTIIE
+409 
-423 LNYILNLMKNKE
+423 
-435 IDNLL
+435 
-440 EYNINKDEELW
+440 EEL
-451 TFIKYHNNVL
+451 
-461 ATARTRYDDR
+461 
-471 ILSYFSIPKLSNDF
+471 
-485 SNSLEYLQIHYL
+485 
-497 PKEPKKPLFAANIQG
+497 
-512 FSSTQLQALEEY
+512 
-524 KIKKAK
+524 
-530 YDEKLKWYEL
+530 
-540 YKVKYEREQQIFNQK
+540 
-555 FKEYFSEIIFY
+555 
-566 QNRLYS
+566 
-572 HKKTQEK
+572 
-579 IILNAIIQQINQ
+579 
-591 KDITYFNLYSVI
+591 
-603 EFLKENKAYYKYID
+603 
-617 LNEIQDLILNDLDN
+617 
-631 KLGYFYCLY
+631 
-640 VCINLIV
+640 
-647 LREDKNTYFTQA
+647 FTQA

-850 FGELDQDNT
+850 FGELDQDNL

-890 CLLNYSII
+890 CLLNYSIL

-1106 EFNIDLKDI
+1106 EFNIDLKDLKDI

-1158 VYKSAYKEFENKDLG
+1158 VYKSAYKEFKNKDLG
-1173 VGYFTQLHEYDKIIK
+1173 AGYFTQLHEYDKIIK
-1188 NALEDNKEL
+1188 NSLEDNKEL

-1205 APAKMQNLKLQ
+1205 TPAKMQNLKLQ

-1234 YVCKFVVVNGVSEN
+1234 YVCKFVVVNGV
-1248 NAQEI
+1248 
-1253 IPDNVIRIQTQD
+1253 
-1265 GSGEFIEIVFPSQLE
+1265 
-1280 LNDKPLEDV
+1280 
-1289 SYTFVPALRG
+1289 
-1299 IKQFFKDT
+1299 
-1307 EYLKPRTLTKD
+1307 
-1318 EVLQIVDKLPK
+1318 
-1329 NVRDKRRRIVENK
+1329 
-1342 EELDKLWKKLTKNSE
+1342 
-1357 EFENKVDKKY
+1357 
-1367 GQPIYMRK
+1367 
-1375 LDDQT
+1375 
-1380 IIQYKKT
+1380 
-1387 SKSGGETIEINSNK
+1387 
-1401 PRGNLKTIHI
+1401 
-1411 ENGIKNEI
+1411 

>member
-1 MSKNIKTQEAKL
+1 MDREL
-13 DLITKFLDYANCAD
+13 FITRLAFIN
-27 ASYAMLQYVFKGI
+27 
-40 IKYKNDNGN
+40 ND
-49 ELEKKVDTQRLGDKH
+49 
-64 NNQNSTYARAIQAR
+64 
-78 FEQNKIVKIEPKY
+78 
-91 CISLINTCFDSKE
+91 E
-104 ITLDN
+104 ID
-109 DISRVGLNDAL
+109 
-120 SKRTIDFVN
+120 TID
-129 RFKLLKHQPNTTSG
+129 K
-143 FSATLFEDT
+143 
-152 KDNNQKIIVIRG
+152 
-164 TEPTSNFSV
+164 
-173 DILDADVDLA
+173 
-183 LGKVPYNQYL
+183 
-193 DMIKF
+193 
-198 YSECVKEFPNIIKDK
+198 
-213 GLVIVGHSL
+213 
-222 GGALAQLL
+222 
-230 TLSLAS
+230 
-236 VNSSANVKEIYT
+236 NSSIAY
-248 FNSPGAKELK
+248 LK
-258 ALNLNQIYRID
+258 ALYQCENSIAINYNQ
-269 GKIIN
+269 
-274 SDNKEQ
+274 
-280 ALFYQIRSY
+280 
-289 KYQKSIEINLIGY
+289 
-302 DSNLFQNIKSYFHN
+302 
-316 KTNLKEHYIFIKTN
+316 
-330 IIYSKSTNYFYDIFE
+330 
-345 VDEVFINCVN
+345 
-355 QLLTN
+355 
-360 LNIKNILAT
+360 
-369 SDNTYHIETDTDSD
+369 
-383 ASNTKEVIQDLG
+383 
-395 VDIDGKHYIVNLGD
+395 
-409 RFWDSHFLEPTIIE
+409 
-423 LNYILNLMKNKE
+423 
-435 IDNLL
+435 
-440 EYNINKDEELW
+440 EEL
-451 TFIKYHNNVL
+451 
-461 ATARTRYDDR
+461 
-471 ILSYFSIPKLSNDF
+471 
-485 SNSLEYLQIHYL
+485 
-497 PKEPKKPLFAANIQG
+497 
-512 FSSTQLQALEEY
+512 
-524 KIKKAK
+524 
-530 YDEKLKWYEL
+530 
-540 YKVKYEREQQIFNQK
+540 
-555 FKEYFSEIIFY
+555 
-566 QNRLYS
+566 
-572 HKKTQEK
+572 
-579 IILNAIIQQINQ
+579 
-591 KDITYFNLYSVI
+591 
-603 EFLKENKAYYKYID
+603 
-617 LNEIQDLILNDLDN
+617 
-631 KLGYFYCLY
+631 
-640 VCINLIV
+640 
-647 LREDKNTYFTQA
+647 FTQA

-679 EKLNDTYLDARK
+679 ENLNDTYLDARK

-766 IIFLDKVNL
+766 IIFLDKVN
-775 QDLQD
+775 LQD

-1092 LINNEKKEQNKALN
+1092 LINNEKKEQDKALN
-1106 EFNIDLKDI
+1106 EFNIDLKDLKDI

-1158 VYKSAYKEFENKDLG
+1158 VYKSAYKEFKNKDLG
-1173 VGYFTQLHEYDKIIK
+1173 AGYFTQLHEYDKIIK

-1234 YVCKFVVVNGVSEN
+1234 YVCKFVVVNGVK
-1248 NAQEI
+1248 I
-1253 IPDNVIRIQTQD
+1253 
-1265 GSGEFIEIVFPSQLE
+1265 
-1280 LNDKPLEDV
+1280 
-1289 SYTFVPALRG
+1289 
-1299 IKQFFKDT
+1299 
-1307 EYLKPRTLTKD
+1307 
-1318 EVLQIVDKLPK
+1318 
-1329 NVRDKRRRIVENK
+1329 
-1342 EELDKLWKKLTKNSE
+1342 
-1357 EFENKVDKKY
+1357 
-1367 GQPIYMRK
+1367 
-1375 LDDQT
+1375 
-1380 IIQYKKT
+1380 
-1387 SKSGGETIEINSNK
+1387 
-1401 PRGNLKTIHI
+1401 
-1411 ENGIKNEI
+1411 

>member
-1 MSKNIKTQEAKL
+1 
-13 DLITKFLDYANCAD
+13 
-27 ASYAMLQYVFKGI
+27 
-40 IKYKNDNGN
+40 
-49 ELEKKVDTQRLGDKH
+49 
-64 NNQNSTYARAIQAR
+64 
-78 FEQNKIVKIEPKY
+78 
-91 CISLINTCFDSKE
+91 
-104 ITLDN
+104 
-109 DISRVGLNDAL
+109 
-120 SKRTIDFVN
+120 
-129 RFKLLKHQPNTTSG
+129 
-143 FSATLFEDT
+143 
-152 KDNNQKIIVIRG
+152 
-164 TEPTSNFSV
+164 
-173 DILDADVDLA
+173 
-183 LGKVPYNQYL
+183 
-193 DMIKF
+193 
-198 YSECVKEFPNIIKDK
+198 
-213 GLVIVGHSL
+213 
-222 GGALAQLL
+222 
-230 TLSLAS
+230 
-236 VNSSANVKEIYT
+236 
-248 FNSPGAKELK
+248 
-258 ALNLNQIYRID
+258 
-269 GKIIN
+269 
-274 SDNKEQ
+274 
-280 ALFYQIRSY
+280 
-289 KYQKSIEINLIGY
+289 
-302 DSNLFQNIKSYFHN
+302 
-316 KTNLKEHYIFIKTN
+316 
-330 IIYSKSTNYFYDIFE
+330 
-345 VDEVFINCVN
+345 
-355 QLLTN
+355 
-360 LNIKNILAT
+360 
-369 SDNTYHIETDTDSD
+369 
-383 ASNTKEVIQDLG
+383 
-395 VDIDGKHYIVNLGD
+395 
-409 RFWDSHFLEPTIIE
+409 
-423 LNYILNLMKNKE
+423 
-435 IDNLL
+435 
-440 EYNINKDEELW
+440 
-451 TFIKYHNNVL
+451 
-461 ATARTRYDDR
+461 
-471 ILSYFSIPKLSNDF
+471 
-485 SNSLEYLQIHYL
+485 
-497 PKEPKKPLFAANIQG
+497 
-512 FSSTQLQALEEY
+512 
-524 KIKKAK
+524 
-530 YDEKLKWYEL
+530 
-540 YKVKYEREQQIFNQK
+540 
-555 FKEYFSEIIFY
+555 
-566 QNRLYS
+566 
-572 HKKTQEK
+572 
-579 IILNAIIQQINQ
+579 
-591 KDITYFNLYSVI
+591 
-603 EFLKENKAYYKYID
+603 
-617 LNEIQDLILNDLDN
+617 
-631 KLGYFYCLY
+631 
-640 VCINLIV
+640 
-647 LREDKNTYFTQA
+647 
-659 TAINNLGYNSTFTK
+659 
-673 IFILDK
+673 
-679 EKLNDTYLDARK
+679 
-691 RLYKSINTLKE
+691 
-702 KRNEKIKD
+702 
-710 IQDYLNKEISL
+710 

-766 IIFLDKVNL
+766 IIFLDKVN
-775 QDLQD
+775 LQD

-1092 LINNEKKEQNKALN
+1092 LINNEKKEQDKALN
-1106 EFNIDLKDI
+1106 EFNIDLKDLKDI

-1248 NAQEI
+1248 NAQEKI
-1253 IPDNVIRIQTQD
+1253 THLSND
-1265 GSGEFIEIVFPSQLE
+1265 GQNLLKNIE
-1280 LNDKPLEDV
+1280 K
-1289 SYTFVPALRG
+1289 LR
-1299 IKQFFKDT
+1299 
-1307 EYLKPRTLTKD
+1307 LKPYNDQNGKEITSYVKGATIGYGHLIGQNEWDLYKNGITLQ
-1318 EVLQIVDKLPK
+1318 EADKLFKSDLLPF
-1329 NVRDKRRRIVENK
+1329 ENAV
-1342 EELDKLWKKLTKNSE
+1342 KNSINSSLAQN
-1357 EFENKVDKKY
+1357 EFDALVILCFNIGIDNFKNSSVAKIINGEKTGYKTLKEAWMAWNKSQNKVMQGLINRRNAEY
-1367 GQPIYMRK
+1367 K
-1375 LDDQT
+1375 LY
-1380 IIQYKKT
+1380 IQ
-1387 SKSGGETIEINSNK
+1387 GGYEK
-1401 PRGNLKTIHI
+1401 W
-1411 ENGIKNEI
+1411 

>member
-1 MSKNIKTQEAKL
+1 MLNT
-13 DLITKFLDYANCAD
+13 FLY
-27 ASYAMLQYVFKGI
+27 
-40 IKYKNDNGN
+40 
-49 ELEKKVDTQRLGDKH
+49 
-64 NNQNSTYARAIQAR
+64 
-78 FEQNKIVKIEPKY
+78 
-91 CISLINTCFDSKE
+91 
-104 ITLDN
+104 
-109 DISRVGLNDAL
+109 
-120 SKRTIDFVN
+120 
-129 RFKLLKHQPNTTSG
+129 
-143 FSATLFEDT
+143 
-152 KDNNQKIIVIRG
+152 
-164 TEPTSNFSV
+164 
-173 DILDADVDLA
+173 
-183 LGKVPYNQYL
+183 
-193 DMIKF
+193 
-198 YSECVKEFPNIIKDK
+198 
-213 GLVIVGHSL
+213 
-222 GGALAQLL
+222 
-230 TLSLAS
+230 
-236 VNSSANVKEIYT
+236 
-248 FNSPGAKELK
+248 
-258 ALNLNQIYRID
+258 
-269 GKIIN
+269 
-274 SDNKEQ
+274 
-280 ALFYQIRSY
+280 
-289 KYQKSIEINLIGY
+289 
-302 DSNLFQNIKSYFHN
+302 
-316 KTNLKEHYIFIKTN
+316 
-330 IIYSKSTNYFYDIFE
+330 
-345 VDEVFINCVN
+345 
-355 QLLTN
+355 
-360 LNIKNILAT
+360 
-369 SDNTYHIETDTDSD
+369 
-383 ASNTKEVIQDLG
+383 
-395 VDIDGKHYIVNLGD
+395 
-409 RFWDSHFLEPTIIE
+409 E
-423 LNYILNLMKNKE
+423 LNYHHTKKTNSLVSAIFNLM
-435 IDNLL
+435 
-440 EYNINKDEELW
+440 
-451 TFIKYHNNVL
+451 
-461 ATARTRYDDR
+461 
-471 ILSYFSIPKLSNDF
+471 
-485 SNSLEYLQIHYL
+485 
-497 PKEPKKPLFAANIQG
+497 
-512 FSSTQLQALEEY
+512 
-524 KIKKAK
+524 
-530 YDEKLKWYEL
+530 
-540 YKVKYEREQQIFNQK
+540 
-555 FKEYFSEIIFY
+555 
-566 QNRLYS
+566 
-572 HKKTQEK
+572 
-579 IILNAIIQQINQ
+579 Q
-591 KDITYFNLYSVI
+591 KDKNFYIKHLDLKDIDEINI
-603 EFLKENKAYYKYID
+603 ESDISLLRA
-617 LNEIQDLILNDLDN
+617 
-631 KLGYFYCLY
+631 LY
-640 VCINLIV
+640 VCKEYV
-647 LREDKNTYFTQA
+647 FYKE
-659 TAINNLGYNSTFTK
+659 NNETFLNSSVIGYNSTFTK

-890 CLLNYSII
+890 CLLNYSIL

-1016 NEYVILQEL
+1016 HEYVILQEL

-1092 LINNEKKEQNKALN
+1092 LINNEKKEQDKALN
-1106 EFNIDLKDI
+1106 EFNIDLKDLKDI
-1115 EDINILNQFKQD
+1115 EDLNILNQFKQD

-1158 VYKSAYKEFENKDLG
+1158 VYKSAYKEFKNKDLG
-1173 VGYFTQLHEYDKIIK
+1173 AGYFTQLHEYDKIIK

-1248 NAQEI
+1248 NTQEI

>member
-1 MSKNIKTQEAKL
+1 MDREL
-13 DLITKFLDYANCAD
+13 FITRLAFIN
-27 ASYAMLQYVFKGI
+27 
-40 IKYKNDNGN
+40 ND
-49 ELEKKVDTQRLGDKH
+49 
-64 NNQNSTYARAIQAR
+64 
-78 FEQNKIVKIEPKY
+78 
-91 CISLINTCFDSKE
+91 E
-104 ITLDN
+104 ID
-109 DISRVGLNDAL
+109 
-120 SKRTIDFVN
+120 TID
-129 RFKLLKHQPNTTSG
+129 K
-143 FSATLFEDT
+143 
-152 KDNNQKIIVIRG
+152 
-164 TEPTSNFSV
+164 
-173 DILDADVDLA
+173 
-183 LGKVPYNQYL
+183 
-193 DMIKF
+193 
-198 YSECVKEFPNIIKDK
+198 
-213 GLVIVGHSL
+213 
-222 GGALAQLL
+222 
-230 TLSLAS
+230 
-236 VNSSANVKEIYT
+236 NSSIAY
-248 FNSPGAKELK
+248 LK
-258 ALNLNQIYRID
+258 ALYQCENSIAINYNQ
-269 GKIIN
+269 
-274 SDNKEQ
+274 
-280 ALFYQIRSY
+280 
-289 KYQKSIEINLIGY
+289 
-302 DSNLFQNIKSYFHN
+302 
-316 KTNLKEHYIFIKTN
+316 
-330 IIYSKSTNYFYDIFE
+330 
-345 VDEVFINCVN
+345 
-355 QLLTN
+355 
-360 LNIKNILAT
+360 
-369 SDNTYHIETDTDSD
+369 
-383 ASNTKEVIQDLG
+383 
-395 VDIDGKHYIVNLGD
+395 
-409 RFWDSHFLEPTIIE
+409 
-423 LNYILNLMKNKE
+423 
-435 IDNLL
+435 
-440 EYNINKDEELW
+440 EEL
-451 TFIKYHNNVL
+451 
-461 ATARTRYDDR
+461 
-471 ILSYFSIPKLSNDF
+471 
-485 SNSLEYLQIHYL
+485 
-497 PKEPKKPLFAANIQG
+497 
-512 FSSTQLQALEEY
+512 
-524 KIKKAK
+524 
-530 YDEKLKWYEL
+530 
-540 YKVKYEREQQIFNQK
+540 
-555 FKEYFSEIIFY
+555 
-566 QNRLYS
+566 
-572 HKKTQEK
+572 
-579 IILNAIIQQINQ
+579 
-591 KDITYFNLYSVI
+591 
-603 EFLKENKAYYKYID
+603 
-617 LNEIQDLILNDLDN
+617 
-631 KLGYFYCLY
+631 
-640 VCINLIV
+640 
-647 LREDKNTYFTQA
+647 FTQA

-1106 EFNIDLKDI
+1106 EFNIDLKDLKDI

-1158 VYKSAYKEFENKDLG
+1158 VYKSAYKEFKNKDLG
-1173 VGYFTQLHEYDKIIK
+1173 AGYFTQLHEYDKIIK
-1188 NALEDNKEL
+1188 NSLEDNKEL

-1205 APAKMQNLKLQ
+1205 TPAKMQNLKLQ

-1234 YVCKFVVVNGVSEN
+1234 YVCK
-1248 NAQEI
+1248 
-1253 IPDNVIRIQTQD
+1253 
-1265 GSGEFIEIVFPSQLE
+1265 
-1280 LNDKPLEDV
+1280 
-1289 SYTFVPALRG
+1289 
-1299 IKQFFKDT
+1299 
-1307 EYLKPRTLTKD
+1307 
-1318 EVLQIVDKLPK
+1318 
-1329 NVRDKRRRIVENK
+1329 
-1342 EELDKLWKKLTKNSE
+1342 
-1357 EFENKVDKKY
+1357 
-1367 GQPIYMRK
+1367 
-1375 LDDQT
+1375 
-1380 IIQYKKT
+1380 
-1387 SKSGGETIEINSNK
+1387 
-1401 PRGNLKTIHI
+1401 
-1411 ENGIKNEI
+1411 

>member
-1 MSKNIKTQEAKL
+1 MIGK
-13 DLITKFLDYANCAD
+13 DFL
-27 ASYAMLQYVFKGI
+27 
-40 IKYKNDNGN
+40 
-49 ELEKKVDTQRLGDKH
+49 
-64 NNQNSTYARAIQAR
+64 
-78 FEQNKIVKIEPKY
+78 
-91 CISLINTCFDSKE
+91 
-104 ITLDN
+104 
-109 DISRVGLNDAL
+109 
-120 SKRTIDFVN
+120 
-129 RFKLLKHQPNTTSG
+129 
-143 FSATLFEDT
+143 
-152 KDNNQKIIVIRG
+152 
-164 TEPTSNFSV
+164 
-173 DILDADVDLA
+173 
-183 LGKVPYNQYL
+183 
-193 DMIKF
+193 
-198 YSECVKEFPNIIKDK
+198 YSIHKDK
-213 GLVIVGHSL
+213 
-222 GGALAQLL
+222 
-230 TLSLAS
+230 
-236 VNSSANVKEIYT
+236 
-248 FNSPGAKELK
+248 
-258 ALNLNQIYRID
+258 
-269 GKIIN
+269 
-274 SDNKEQ
+274 
-280 ALFYQIRSY
+280 
-289 KYQKSIEINLIGY
+289 KSIYLFCENKSIIDCQSIY
-302 DSNLFQNIKSYFHN
+302 D
-316 KTNLKEHYIFIKTN
+316 
-330 IIYSKSTNYFYDIFE
+330 
-345 VDEVFINCVN
+345 
-355 QLLTN
+355 
-360 LNIKNILAT
+360 
-369 SDNTYHIETDTDSD
+369 
-383 ASNTKEVIQDLG
+383 
-395 VDIDGKHYIVNLGD
+395 
-409 RFWDSHFLEPTIIE
+409 
-423 LNYILNLMKNKE
+423 
-435 IDNLL
+435 
-440 EYNINKDEELW
+440 
-451 TFIKYHNNVL
+451 
-461 ATARTRYDDR
+461 
-471 ILSYFSIPKLSNDF
+471 
-485 SNSLEYLQIHYL
+485 
-497 PKEPKKPLFAANIQG
+497 
-512 FSSTQLQALEEY
+512 
-524 KIKKAK
+524 
-530 YDEKLKWYEL
+530 EL
-540 YKVKYEREQQIFNQK
+540 YKLEATTDFTFEELQN
-555 FKEYFSEIIFY
+555 Y
-566 QNRLYS
+566 Q
-572 HKKTQEK
+572 
-579 IILNAIIQQINQ
+579 
-591 KDITYFNLYSVI
+591 
-603 EFLKENKAYYKYID
+603 AY
-617 LNEIQDLILNDLDN
+617 
-631 KLGYFYCLY
+631 
-640 VCINLIV
+640 
-647 LREDKNTYFTQA
+647 
-659 TAINNLGYNSTFTK
+659 
-673 IFILDK
+673 
-679 EKLNDTYLDARK
+679 
-691 RLYKSINTLKE
+691 
-702 KRNEKIKD
+702 
-710 IQDYLNKEISL
+710 
-721 QDNLNN
+721 
-727 QSFNT
+727 
-732 KENDVNLILNE
+732 
-743 VFNIE
+743 
-748 QFYDKNTNT
+748 
-757 IVLKTNNIK
+757 
-766 IIFLDKVNL
+766 
-775 QDLQD
+775 
-780 NSNNTSFISMSN
+780 
-792 LIHIYDN
+792 
-799 HCDIF
+799 
-804 AKDRSVLDIKDIEEK
+804 
-819 YQIDFKSLDIKI
+819 I

-1040 FTPTKFKFDHSF
+1040 FTPSKFKFDHSF

-1106 EFNIDLKDI
+1106 EFNIDLKDLKDI

-1227 EDRKQEL
+1227 EDRKQEF
-1234 YVCKFVVVNGVSEN
+1234 YVCKFVVVNGVSENKIKAKNKDVNINNGTKYTNTTKSNNISSSEN

-1299 IKQFFKDT
+1299 LYSMFKIT
-1307 EYLKPRTLTKD
+1307 SRLNSGLTRQEVVKIIEKLQKGSSGNIRLLK
-1318 EVLQIVDKLPK
+1318 
-1329 NVRDKRRRIVENK
+1329 NK
-1342 EELDKLWKKLTKNSE
+1342 KELDELWQKLIKNATKLEEKYIPIKNH
-1357 EFENKVDKKY
+1357 KT
-1367 GQPIYMRK
+1367 GQITQEKFIRYKLNDGIDIIYR
-1375 LDDQT
+1375 T
-1380 IIQYKKT
+1380 G
-1387 SKSGGETIEINSNK
+1387 SGSGGETINIYGKNPKLN
-1401 PRGNLKTIHI
+1401 KTIHI
-1411 ENGIKNEI
+1411 KP

>member
-1 MSKNIKTQEAKL
+1 MLNT
-13 DLITKFLDYANCAD
+13 FLY
-27 ASYAMLQYVFKGI
+27 
-40 IKYKNDNGN
+40 
-49 ELEKKVDTQRLGDKH
+49 
-64 NNQNSTYARAIQAR
+64 
-78 FEQNKIVKIEPKY
+78 
-91 CISLINTCFDSKE
+91 
-104 ITLDN
+104 
-109 DISRVGLNDAL
+109 
-120 SKRTIDFVN
+120 
-129 RFKLLKHQPNTTSG
+129 
-143 FSATLFEDT
+143 
-152 KDNNQKIIVIRG
+152 
-164 TEPTSNFSV
+164 
-173 DILDADVDLA
+173 
-183 LGKVPYNQYL
+183 
-193 DMIKF
+193 
-198 YSECVKEFPNIIKDK
+198 
-213 GLVIVGHSL
+213 
-222 GGALAQLL
+222 
-230 TLSLAS
+230 
-236 VNSSANVKEIYT
+236 
-248 FNSPGAKELK
+248 
-258 ALNLNQIYRID
+258 
-269 GKIIN
+269 
-274 SDNKEQ
+274 
-280 ALFYQIRSY
+280 
-289 KYQKSIEINLIGY
+289 
-302 DSNLFQNIKSYFHN
+302 
-316 KTNLKEHYIFIKTN
+316 
-330 IIYSKSTNYFYDIFE
+330 
-345 VDEVFINCVN
+345 
-355 QLLTN
+355 
-360 LNIKNILAT
+360 
-369 SDNTYHIETDTDSD
+369 
-383 ASNTKEVIQDLG
+383 
-395 VDIDGKHYIVNLGD
+395 
-409 RFWDSHFLEPTIIE
+409 E
-423 LNYILNLMKNKE
+423 LNYHHTKKTKSLVSAIFNLM
-435 IDNLL
+435 
-440 EYNINKDEELW
+440 
-451 TFIKYHNNVL
+451 
-461 ATARTRYDDR
+461 
-471 ILSYFSIPKLSNDF
+471 
-485 SNSLEYLQIHYL
+485 
-497 PKEPKKPLFAANIQG
+497 
-512 FSSTQLQALEEY
+512 
-524 KIKKAK
+524 
-530 YDEKLKWYEL
+530 
-540 YKVKYEREQQIFNQK
+540 
-555 FKEYFSEIIFY
+555 
-566 QNRLYS
+566 
-572 HKKTQEK
+572 
-579 IILNAIIQQINQ
+579 Q
-591 KDITYFNLYSVI
+591 KDKNFYIKHLDLKDIDEINI
-603 EFLKENKAYYKYID
+603 ESDISLLRA
-617 LNEIQDLILNDLDN
+617 
-631 KLGYFYCLY
+631 LY
-640 VCINLIV
+640 VCKEYV
-647 LREDKNTYFTQA
+647 FYKE
-659 TAINNLGYNSTFTK
+659 NNETFLNSSVIGYNSTFTK

-679 EKLNDTYLDARK
+679 EKLNDAYLDARK

-837 LTGSNEL
+837 LTGLNEL

-1092 LINNEKKEQNKALN
+1092 LINNEKKEQDKALN
-1106 EFNIDLKDI
+1106 EFNIDLKDLKDI

-1173 VGYFTQLHEYDKIIK
+1173 AGYFTQLHEYDKIIK

-1248 NAQEI
+1248 NTQEI

>member
-1 MSKNIKTQEAKL
+1 
-13 DLITKFLDYANCAD
+13 
-27 ASYAMLQYVFKGI
+27 
-40 IKYKNDNGN
+40 
-49 ELEKKVDTQRLGDKH
+49 
-64 NNQNSTYARAIQAR
+64 
-78 FEQNKIVKIEPKY
+78 
-91 CISLINTCFDSKE
+91 
-104 ITLDN
+104 
-109 DISRVGLNDAL
+109 
-120 SKRTIDFVN
+120 
-129 RFKLLKHQPNTTSG
+129 
-143 FSATLFEDT
+143 
-152 KDNNQKIIVIRG
+152 
-164 TEPTSNFSV
+164 
-173 DILDADVDLA
+173 
-183 LGKVPYNQYL
+183 
-193 DMIKF
+193 
-198 YSECVKEFPNIIKDK
+198 
-213 GLVIVGHSL
+213 
-222 GGALAQLL
+222 
-230 TLSLAS
+230 
-236 VNSSANVKEIYT
+236 
-248 FNSPGAKELK
+248 
-258 ALNLNQIYRID
+258 
-269 GKIIN
+269 
-274 SDNKEQ
+274 
-280 ALFYQIRSY
+280 
-289 KYQKSIEINLIGY
+289 
-302 DSNLFQNIKSYFHN
+302 
-316 KTNLKEHYIFIKTN
+316 
-330 IIYSKSTNYFYDIFE
+330 
-345 VDEVFINCVN
+345 
-355 QLLTN
+355 
-360 LNIKNILAT
+360 
-369 SDNTYHIETDTDSD
+369 
-383 ASNTKEVIQDLG
+383 
-395 VDIDGKHYIVNLGD
+395 
-409 RFWDSHFLEPTIIE
+409 
-423 LNYILNLMKNKE
+423 
-435 IDNLL
+435 
-440 EYNINKDEELW
+440 
-451 TFIKYHNNVL
+451 
-461 ATARTRYDDR
+461 
-471 ILSYFSIPKLSNDF
+471 
-485 SNSLEYLQIHYL
+485 
-497 PKEPKKPLFAANIQG
+497 
-512 FSSTQLQALEEY
+512 
-524 KIKKAK
+524 
-530 YDEKLKWYEL
+530 
-540 YKVKYEREQQIFNQK
+540 
-555 FKEYFSEIIFY
+555 
-566 QNRLYS
+566 
-572 HKKTQEK
+572 
-579 IILNAIIQQINQ
+579 
-591 KDITYFNLYSVI
+591 
-603 EFLKENKAYYKYID
+603 
-617 LNEIQDLILNDLDN
+617 
-631 KLGYFYCLY
+631 
-640 VCINLIV
+640 
-647 LREDKNTYFTQA
+647 
-659 TAINNLGYNSTFTK
+659 
-673 IFILDK
+673 
-679 EKLNDTYLDARK
+679 
-691 RLYKSINTLKE
+691 
-702 KRNEKIKD
+702 
-710 IQDYLNKEISL
+710 
-721 QDNLNN
+721 
-727 QSFNT
+727 
-732 KENDVNLILNE
+732 
-743 VFNIE
+743 
-748 QFYDKNTNT
+748 
-757 IVLKTNNIK
+757 
-766 IIFLDKVNL
+766 
-775 QDLQD
+775 
-780 NSNNTSFISMSN
+780 MSN

-890 CLLNYSII
+890 CLLNYSIL

-1106 EFNIDLKDI
+1106 EFNIDLKDLKDI

-1158 VYKSAYKEFENKDLG
+1158 VYKSAYKEFKNKDLG
-1173 VGYFTQLHEYDKIIK
+1173 AGYFTQLHEYDKIIK

-1248 NAQEI
+1248 NTQEKI
-1253 IPDNVIRIQTQD
+1253 THLSND
-1265 GSGEFIEIVFPSQLE
+1265 GQNLLKNIE
-1280 LNDKPLEDV
+1280 K
-1289 SYTFVPALRG
+1289 LR
-1299 IKQFFKDT
+1299 
-1307 EYLKPRTLTKD
+1307 LKPYNDQNGKEITSYVKGATIGYGHLIGQNEWDLYKNGITLQ
-1318 EVLQIVDKLPK
+1318 EADKLFKSDLLPF
-1329 NVRDKRRRIVENK
+1329 ENAV
-1342 EELDKLWKKLTKNSE
+1342 KNSINSSLAQN
-1357 EFENKVDKKY
+1357 EFDALVILCFNIGIDNFKNSSVAKIINGEKTGYKTLKEAWMAWNKSQNKVMQGLINRRNAEY
-1367 GQPIYMRK
+1367 K
-1375 LDDQT
+1375 LY
-1380 IIQYKKT
+1380 IQ
-1387 SKSGGETIEINSNK
+1387 GGYEK
-1401 PRGNLKTIHI
+1401 W
-1411 ENGIKNEI
+1411 

>member
-1 MSKNIKTQEAKL
+1 MIGK
-13 DLITKFLDYANCAD
+13 DFL
-27 ASYAMLQYVFKGI
+27 
-40 IKYKNDNGN
+40 
-49 ELEKKVDTQRLGDKH
+49 
-64 NNQNSTYARAIQAR
+64 
-78 FEQNKIVKIEPKY
+78 
-91 CISLINTCFDSKE
+91 
-104 ITLDN
+104 
-109 DISRVGLNDAL
+109 
-120 SKRTIDFVN
+120 
-129 RFKLLKHQPNTTSG
+129 
-143 FSATLFEDT
+143 
-152 KDNNQKIIVIRG
+152 
-164 TEPTSNFSV
+164 
-173 DILDADVDLA
+173 
-183 LGKVPYNQYL
+183 
-193 DMIKF
+193 
-198 YSECVKEFPNIIKDK
+198 YSIHKDK
-213 GLVIVGHSL
+213 
-222 GGALAQLL
+222 
-230 TLSLAS
+230 
-236 VNSSANVKEIYT
+236 
-248 FNSPGAKELK
+248 
-258 ALNLNQIYRID
+258 
-269 GKIIN
+269 
-274 SDNKEQ
+274 
-280 ALFYQIRSY
+280 
-289 KYQKSIEINLIGY
+289 KSIYLFCENKSIIDCQSIY
-302 DSNLFQNIKSYFHN
+302 D
-316 KTNLKEHYIFIKTN
+316 
-330 IIYSKSTNYFYDIFE
+330 
-345 VDEVFINCVN
+345 
-355 QLLTN
+355 
-360 LNIKNILAT
+360 
-369 SDNTYHIETDTDSD
+369 
-383 ASNTKEVIQDLG
+383 
-395 VDIDGKHYIVNLGD
+395 
-409 RFWDSHFLEPTIIE
+409 
-423 LNYILNLMKNKE
+423 
-435 IDNLL
+435 
-440 EYNINKDEELW
+440 
-451 TFIKYHNNVL
+451 
-461 ATARTRYDDR
+461 
-471 ILSYFSIPKLSNDF
+471 
-485 SNSLEYLQIHYL
+485 
-497 PKEPKKPLFAANIQG
+497 
-512 FSSTQLQALEEY
+512 
-524 KIKKAK
+524 
-530 YDEKLKWYEL
+530 EL
-540 YKVKYEREQQIFNQK
+540 YKLEATTDFTFEELQN
-555 FKEYFSEIIFY
+555 Y
-566 QNRLYS
+566 Q
-572 HKKTQEK
+572 
-579 IILNAIIQQINQ
+579 
-591 KDITYFNLYSVI
+591 
-603 EFLKENKAYYKYID
+603 AY
-617 LNEIQDLILNDLDN
+617 
-631 KLGYFYCLY
+631 
-640 VCINLIV
+640 
-647 LREDKNTYFTQA
+647 
-659 TAINNLGYNSTFTK
+659 
-673 IFILDK
+673 
-679 EKLNDTYLDARK
+679 
-691 RLYKSINTLKE
+691 
-702 KRNEKIKD
+702 
-710 IQDYLNKEISL
+710 
-721 QDNLNN
+721 
-727 QSFNT
+727 
-732 KENDVNLILNE
+732 
-743 VFNIE
+743 
-748 QFYDKNTNT
+748 
-757 IVLKTNNIK
+757 
-766 IIFLDKVNL
+766 
-775 QDLQD
+775 
-780 NSNNTSFISMSN
+780 
-792 LIHIYDN
+792 
-799 HCDIF
+799 
-804 AKDRSVLDIKDIEEK
+804 
-819 YQIDFKSLDIKI
+819 I

-890 CLLNYSII
+890 CLLNYSIL

-1016 NEYVILQEL
+1016 HKYVILQEL

-1092 LINNEKKEQNKALN
+1092 LINNEKKEQDKALN
-1106 EFNIDLKDI
+1106 EFNIDLKDLKDI
-1115 EDINILNQFKQD
+1115 EDLNILNQFKQD

-1173 VGYFTQLHEYDKIIK
+1173 AGYFTQLHEYDKIIK

-1248 NAQEI
+1248 NTQEI